1 MPEMSSALRDA
12 FARHVDEP
20 DHREPVIVTLVPG
33 CSVGTIDGFEVRHT
47 VRSGTIVMGMASA
60 DAARG
65 LATHEGVVRI
75 ENDSGD
81 MRALG

>member
-12 FARHVDEP
+12 FARHVDDQ
-20 DHREPVIVTLVPG
+20 DHREPVIVTLVLG
-33 CSVGTIDGFEVRHT
+33 CSVGTIDGFEVQHT

-60 DAARG
+60 DAARD
-65 LATHEGVVRI
+65 LAAHEGVVRI